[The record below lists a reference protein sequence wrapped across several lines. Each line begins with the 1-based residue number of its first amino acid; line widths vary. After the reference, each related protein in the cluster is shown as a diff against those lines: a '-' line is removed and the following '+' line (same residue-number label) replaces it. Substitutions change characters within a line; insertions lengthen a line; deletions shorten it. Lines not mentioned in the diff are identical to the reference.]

1 MLFYEKYPLGLLH
14 ITQQVNLFSP
24 LKKYNIYKQ
33 KGENMKNAIFQTP
46 VCKLKNFN
54 NLFIELTAK
63 NCNQRC
69 KHCYIDFPLT
79 KNVKDF
85 ISIDVIK
92 NAIADTKS
100 QDLEC
105 IYLTGAEP
113 MTHPDFNLILRT
125 CLKRTNVCIFT
136 NGTFIN
142 EKKARFLRR
151 VEDEGTNEIIF
162 KLSIDHYNEIK
173 NDDLRGRGAFRQTI
187 YAFKSLAK
195 YGFSPILCVTNYY
208 KEDESVIKTEFQ
220 KIFNKIGYNAV
231 DTTLLINE
239 YFDKNKAYDENFKRT
254 GSRLDCEYGRILTAK
269 GVYTCPFLAN
279 DHRGRC
285 GSTFQDFAKHN
296 TLETDFC
303 SICQQNKQ
311 QFFGINFELFK

>member
-1 MLFYEKYPLGLLH
+1 
-14 ITQQVNLFSP
+14 
-24 LKKYNIYKQ
+24 
-33 KGENMKNAIFQTP
+33 MKNAIFQTP
-46 VCKLKNFN
+46 VCELKNFN

-85 ISIDVIK
+85 ISLEVIK
-92 NAIADTKS
+92 NAISDTKS
-100 QDLEC
+100 QSLEC

-187 YAFKSLAK
+187 YAFKSLVK
-195 YGFSPILCVTNYY
+195 YGFNPILCVTNFYN
-208 KEDESVIKTEFQ
+208 EDENIIRAEFE
-220 KIFNKIGYNAV
+220 KILNKIGCKIF
-231 DTTLLINE
+231 DTTLSINK
-239 YFDKNKAYDENFKRT
+239 YFDKEKTDDINFDRT
-254 GSRLDCEYGRILTAK
+254 APRLDCEYGRILTTK

-285 GSTFQDFAKHN
+285 GANFQDFANHN

-303 SICQQNKQ
+303 ATCLQNKQ
-311 QFFGINFELFK
+311 QFFGINFEKFK